1 MDGPRMVLFVILLTI
16 WTTLCKKKR
25 NVTKF
30 LTKKAQIGIIYCNE
44 FAPFHVCG
52 WGHFYRGGRGMEQ
65 ILSIVVRNQPGVL
78 MRVAGMFSRRGYNID
93 SLAVGT
99 TQNPEFS
106 RMTVT
111 MEADEPTVVQVCK
124 QLAKLVEVE
133 KVKVLPPRSS
143 ASRSMVLVKVHA
155 GAKRM
160 ELIQLAEVFRAHPV
174 DVTGESLIFVATGDE
189 GKLKAFV
196 DIMRPYGISEM
207 VQTGLVALERGD
219 TALAVEESRFE
230 WPSAEQARTI

>member
-1 MDGPRMVLFVILLTI
+1 
-16 WTTLCKKKR
+16 
-25 NVTKF
+25 
-30 LTKKAQIGIIYCNE
+30 
-44 FAPFHVCG
+44 
-52 WGHFYRGGRGMEQ
+52 MEQ

-111 MEADEPTVVQVCK
+111 MDADEPTVVQVCK

-133 KVKVLPPRSS
+133 KVKVLPPRGS
-143 ASRSMVLVKVHA
+143 ATRSMVLVKVHA

-160 ELIQLAEVFRAHPV
+160 ELIQLGEVFRAHPV
-174 DVTGESLIFVATGDE
+174 DVTGE
-189 GKLKAFV
+189 
-196 DIMRPYGISEM
+196 RSEEHTSEL
-207 VQTGLVALERGD
+207 Q
-219 TALAVEESRFE
+219 SR
-230 WPSAEQARTI
+230 I

>member
-1 MDGPRMVLFVILLTI
+1 
-16 WTTLCKKKR
+16 
-25 NVTKF
+25 
-30 LTKKAQIGIIYCNE
+30 
-44 FAPFHVCG
+44 
-52 WGHFYRGGRGMEQ
+52 MEQ

-78 MRVAGMFSRRGYNID
+78 MRVAGMFSRRGFNID

-111 MEADEPTVVQVCK
+111 MEADESTITQVCK

-133 KVKVLPPRSS
+133 RVKVLPPKSS
-143 ASRSMVLVKVHA
+143 ATRSMVLVKVHA

-160 ELIQLAEVFRAHPV
+160 ELLQLAEVFRAHAV

-196 DIMRPYGISEM
+196 DIMRPYGVTEM

-219 TALAVEESRFE
+219 ASLSVEQSRYQWPAMDGQHTA
-230 WPSAEQARTI
+230 I

>member
-1 MDGPRMVLFVILLTI
+1 
-16 WTTLCKKKR
+16 
-25 NVTKF
+25 
-30 LTKKAQIGIIYCNE
+30 
-44 FAPFHVCG
+44 
-52 WGHFYRGGRGMEQ
+52 MEQ

-124 QLAKLVEVE
+124 QLAKLVE

-143 ASRSMVLVKVHA
+143 ATRSMVLVKVRA

-160 ELIQLAEVFRAHPV
+160 ELLQLAEVFRAHAV

-196 DIMRPYGISEM
+196 DVMRPYGVTEM

-219 TALAVEESRFE
+219 AALAVEESRFQ
-230 WPSAEQARTI
+230 WPNTDNARTI

>member
-1 MDGPRMVLFVILLTI
+1 
-16 WTTLCKKKR
+16 
-25 NVTKF
+25 
-30 LTKKAQIGIIYCNE
+30 
-44 FAPFHVCG
+44 
-52 WGHFYRGGRGMEQ
+52 MEQ

-143 ASRSMVLVKVHA
+143 ATRSMVLVKVHA

-160 ELIQLAEVFRAHPV
+160 ADSIGGGFQSTPCGCYGRVLDFCGHRRRGQAE
-174 DVTGESLIFVATGDE
+174 
-189 GKLKAFV
+189 
-196 DIMRPYGISEM
+196 
-207 VQTGLVALERGD
+207 GLRGYYAAL
-219 TALAVEESRFE
+219 
-230 WPSAEQARTI
+230 WHQ

>member
-1 MDGPRMVLFVILLTI
+1 
-16 WTTLCKKKR
+16 
-25 NVTKF
+25 
-30 LTKKAQIGIIYCNE
+30 
-44 FAPFHVCG
+44 
-52 WGHFYRGGRGMEQ
+52 MEQ

-78 MRVAGMFSRRGYNID
+78 MRVAGMFSRRGFNID

-111 MEADEPTVVQVCK
+111 MEADEPTIAQVCK

-133 KVKVLPPRSS
+133 RVKVLSPKSS
-143 ASRSMVLVKVHA
+143 ATRSMVLVKVLA
-155 GAKRM
+155 GDKRM
-160 ELIQLAEVFRAHPV
+160 ELLQLAEVFRANAV

-196 DIMRPYGISEM
+196 DIMRPYGVTEM

-219 TALAVEESRFE
+219 VTLSVEHSRYQ
-230 WPSAEQARTI
+230 WPKVDDQHAAI